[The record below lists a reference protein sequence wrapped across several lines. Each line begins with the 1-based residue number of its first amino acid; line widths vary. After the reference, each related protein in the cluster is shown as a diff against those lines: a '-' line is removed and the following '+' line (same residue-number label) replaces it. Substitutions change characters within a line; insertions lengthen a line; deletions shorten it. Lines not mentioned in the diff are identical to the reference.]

1 MAYINKDVST
11 MAMPSGM
18 NRMGQFPLDMSS
30 VYYDLA
36 SLQAYATSGAVAY
49 VGQILSLVDETNNT
63 VTLYA
68 IKNTAGDLVQI
79 GTDIV
84 IPEVEIPEYSGEGA
98 VKVDNYKISV
108 AVDDET
114 IKIVDGK
121 LVAIIPEVEIPD
133 VTATDDDVV
142 VLTAEGHALTA
153 SHAKKGPEGGAIKG
167 ATADASVSTFGG
179 SIEFKVPH
187 VTVDE
192 YGHTTA
198 LDEKTVSIAI
208 PEAPTFTDTNTTYGF
223 VFDKETQKLTVTP
236 SEGEAVELDLS
247 DFLIAS
253 ELPEDK
259 NTEYHLEYS
268 SDDKAIKLVAG
279 ADANKMSIDA
289 TPFIKDGML
298 SDVEYD
304 AASNTLTFVWNT
316 DSGLQADTVVLS
328 DILDPYTAS
337 DKIVIDGSKI
347 SHATIAAPALVEGG
361 SGRTYITEL
370 VSDGFGHIT
379 GYKVATETVVDT
391 NDNDTYSAGN
401 GINVSA
407 ADDNDNHV
415 VSVKI
420 ATTESRLS
428 FDENGG
434 LQVDVSDVD
443 TNDTY
448 GAGNGIE
455 ISDDGGEAHTVSI
468 KLADN
473 ETHLQVNEN
482 GLSIDLS
489 NVDTDTTYTLSANNA
504 TIILTPSE
512 GESQEVT
519 LDVYTKGQ
527 TDQAIADKINEV
539 NGGESAG
546 EVLSSLNAYKKNI
559 DTEIWGSEKVAEW
572 TVEVDGKTNYLPDYT
587 ATSRID
593 ALITELNS
601 LTIDHIANLANE
613 LDNKINKTDVNNAQF
628 EWINDQLNIKAVDS
642 SLISGLDDLL
652 NAKADASA
660 IANLE
665 SLLDNKAS
673 VSSVS
678 DLEDALNNYKTTTD
692 ARLDALE
699 EAMTWGE
706 MSDPV
711 E

>member
-1 MAYINKDVST
+1 MAYINKNVST

-30 VYYDLA
+30 VYYDLE

-49 VGQILSLVDETNNT
+49 VGQILSLVDETNNN

-68 IKNTAGDLVQI
+68 IKNTAGDLVEI
-79 GTDIV
+79 AADIV
-84 IPEVEIPEYSGEGA
+84 MPEVPEYSGDGA
-98 VKVDNYKISV
+98 INVADHKISV
-108 AVDDET
+108 AVDNET

-121 LVAIIPEVEIPD
+121 LTAIIPEIEIP
-133 VTATDDDVV
+133 
-142 VLTAEGHALTA
+142 
-153 SHAKKGPEGGAIKG
+153 
-167 ATADASVSTFGG
+167 
-179 SIEFKVPH
+179 
-187 VTVDE
+187 E
-192 YGHTTA
+192 Y
-198 LDEKTVSIAI
+198 V
-208 PEAPTFTDTNTTYGF
+208 DTNTTYSF
-223 VFDKETQKLTVTP
+223 AFDKVTQKLTVTP

-268 SDDKAIKLVAG
+268 SDDKVIKLVAG

-328 DILDPYTAS
+328 DILDPYTAG

-347 SHATIAAPALVEGG
+347 SHAAIAAPALVEGG

-401 GINVSA
+401 GINVSD

-420 ATTESRLS
+420 ADTESRLS

-448 GAGNGIE
+448 SAGKGIE
-455 ISDDGGEAHTVSI
+455 ISDDGGEAHTVSV
-468 KLADN
+468 KLVEN
-473 ETHLQVNEN
+473 EANLVVNEN
-482 GLSIDLS
+482 GLATNFDL
-489 NVDTDTTYTLSANNA
+489 NEYVTKEAAGVNNEEKPGIRFINQEEINKLSALSLDGDDVTISGNVEA
-504 TIILTPSE
+504 TQVKGLYAVIKNIVTNTPGTEDFDSE
-512 GESQEVT
+512 ATGIQ
-519 LDVYTKGQ
+519 
-527 TDQAIADKINEV
+527 QALGIEIGAQKNYINEV
-539 NGGESAG
+539 STDFQ
-546 EVLSSLNAYKKNI
+546 V
-559 DTEIWGSEKVAEW
+559 TE
-572 TVEVDGKTNYLPDYT
+572 GKL
-587 ATSRID
+587 
-593 ALITELNS
+593 
-601 LTIDHIANLANE
+601 
-613 LDNKINKTDVNNAQF
+613 
-628 EWINDQLNIKAVDS
+628 
-642 SLISGLDDLL
+642 SLIDSY
-652 NAKADASA
+652 
-660 IANLE
+660 
-665 SLLDNKAS
+665 
-673 VSSVS
+673 V
-678 DLEDALNNYKTTTD
+678 TTD
-692 ARLDALE
+692 IYQSEVGDLSALVRTKGENSTLVEEMNAINERL
-699 EAMTWGE
+699 TWRDIGSAE
-706 MSDPV
+706 
-711 E
+711 

>member
-1 MAYINKDVST
+1 MAKLYGKNPAVDFAGANLMSFGKSF
-11 MAMPSGM
+11 SRL
-18 NRMGQFPLDMSS
+18 NGQPLDKSE
-30 VYYDLA
+30 VWYNYQDLVD
-36 SLQAYATSGAVAY
+36 YAKTDAAY
-49 VGQILSLVDETNNT
+49 VGQKVFYVEMNADGVTGT
-63 VTLYA
+63 V
-68 IKNTAGDLVQI
+68 NH
-79 GTDIV
+79 
-84 IPEVEIPEYSGEGA
+84 YSIE
-98 VKVDNYKISV
+98 
-108 AVDDET
+108 
-114 IKIVDGK
+114 VDGSLK
-121 LVAIIPEVEIPD
+121 SLGQQEINIT
-133 VTATDDDVV
+133 VTDDDVIN
-142 VLTAEGHALTA
+142 LEATGTSITA
-153 SHAKKGPEGGAIKG
+153 SHAKKGPEGGAVKG

-208 PEAPTFTDTNTTYGF
+208 PAAPTFTDTNTTYGF
-223 VFDKETQKLTVTP
+223 AFDKETQKLTVTP

-328 DILDPYTAS
+328 DILDPYTAG

-401 GINVSA
+401 GINVSD

-420 ATTESRLS
+420 ADTESRLS

-448 GAGNGIE
+448 SAGNGIE
-455 ISDDGGEAHTVSI
+455 ISDDGGEAHTVSV
-468 KLADN
+468 KLASGEKN
-473 ETHLQVNEN
+473 LVVNEN
-482 GLSIDLS
+482 GLSTNFDLS
-489 NVDTDTTYTLSANNA
+489 NYATNAEAKASDGIRYINQTEINKLAALSLDGEDVTISGSVEAAQVKGLYTVVKNIVTATGSEDFDPEAEGAQTALGIELGAQVNKIDSVDSNFVITEAKQLTLADGKHLITTAQVEKLDGIAAGAEKNFISSVDDAKFTVTEGKLLLKENYVTTTVYAAEVGDLTQLIRDEGRVNTTLVDEIN
-504 TIILTPSE
+504 
-512 GESQEVT
+512 
-519 LDVYTKGQ
+519 Y
-527 TDQAIADKINEV
+527 INE
-539 NGGESAG
+539 
-546 EVLSSLNAYKKNI
+546 
-559 DTEIWGSEKVAEW
+559 
-572 TVEVDGKTNYLPDYT
+572 
-587 ATSRID
+587 
-593 ALITELNS
+593 
-601 LTIDHIANLANE
+601 
-613 LDNKINKTDVNNAQF
+613 
-628 EWINDQLNIKAVDS
+628 
-642 SLISGLDDLL
+642 
-652 NAKADASA
+652 
-660 IANLE
+660 
-665 SLLDNKAS
+665 
-673 VSSVS
+673 
-678 DLEDALNNYKTTTD
+678 
-692 ARLDALE
+692 RL
-699 EAMTWGE
+699 TWGE
-706 MSDPV
+706 MA

>member
-1 MAYINKDVST
+1 MAKLYGKNPAVDFAGANLMSFGKSF
-11 MAMPSGM
+11 SRL
-18 NRMGQFPLDMSS
+18 NGQPLDKSE
-30 VYYDLA
+30 VWYNYQDLVD
-36 SLQAYATSGAVAY
+36 YAKTDAAY
-49 VGQILSLVDETNNT
+49 VGQKVFYVEMNADGVTGT
-63 VTLYA
+63 V
-68 IKNTAGDLVQI
+68 NH
-79 GTDIV
+79 
-84 IPEVEIPEYSGEGA
+84 YSIE
-98 VKVDNYKISV
+98 
-108 AVDDET
+108 
-114 IKIVDGK
+114 VDGSLK
-121 LVAIIPEVEIPD
+121 SLGQQEINIT
-133 VTATDDDVV
+133 VTDDDVIN
-142 VLTAEGHALTA
+142 LEATGTSITA
-153 SHAKKGPEGGAIKG
+153 SHAKKGPAGGAVKG

-208 PEAPTFTDTNTTYGF
+208 PAAPTFTDTNTTYGF
-223 VFDKETQKLTVTP
+223 AFDKATQKLTVTP

-259 NTEYHLEYS
+259 NTEYHLEYN

-328 DILDPYTAS
+328 DILDPYTAG

-401 GINVSA
+401 GINVSD
-407 ADDNDNHV
+407 ADENDNHV

-420 ATTESRLS
+420 ADTESRLS

-448 GAGNGIE
+448 SAGNGIE
-455 ISDDGGEAHTVSI
+455 ISDDGGETHTVSV
-468 KLADN
+468 KLASGEKN
-473 ETHLQVNEN
+473 LVVNEN
-482 GLSIDLS
+482 GLSTNFDLT
-489 NVDTDTTYTLSANNA
+489 NYATNAEAKANSG
-504 TIILTPSE
+504 IR
-512 GESQEVT
+512 
-519 LDVYTKGQ
+519 Y
-527 TDQAIADKINEV
+527 INQ
-539 NGGESAG
+539 
-546 EVLSSLNAYKKNI
+546 
-559 DTEIWGSEKVAEW
+559 TEIDKLSK
-572 TVEVDGKTNYLPDYT
+572 
-587 ATSRID
+587 
-593 ALITELNS
+593 
-601 LTIDHIANLANE
+601 LTIDGDDVTISGSVEASQVKNLYSVIKNVVNSTSTTEDLDPEMTGLQTGLGIE
-613 LDNKINKTDVNNAQF
+613 LGAQVNKIESADTANFVITETKELKIVEGKTLVTSD
-628 EWINDQLNIKAVDS
+628 EL
-642 SLISGLDDLL
+642 
-652 NAKADASA
+652 AK
-660 IANLE
+660 L
-665 SLLDNKAS
+665 
-673 VSSVS
+673 
-678 DLEDALNNYKTTTD
+678 
-692 ARLDALE
+692 
-699 EAMTWGE
+699 
-706 MSDPV
+706 
-711 E
+711 